1 MFRNLARGGD
11 GDAAHVAQ
19 ALLGGRQR
27 IVAEDLKPAA
37 RRLFA
42 MAKPMTPA
50 PTIPT
55 FPCSALAK
63 CHLPIKTKEGRRSR
77 SMRSGAARARIHRRR
92 GQDQDAR
99 KPILPSGAEAE
110 EAGCGRDLL
119 HQNDPGK
126 RAEEGTAPAE
136 NTRAAEN
143 HGRDALQACN
153 SGRRSDRRRRLARRA
168 KPRPKP
174 RKKSRAHRRECSCG

>member
-1 MFRNLARGGD
+1 
-11 GDAAHVAQ
+11 
-19 ALLGGRQR
+19 
-27 IVAEDLKPAA
+27 
-37 RRLFA
+37 

-63 CHLPIKTKEGRRSR
+63 CHLLIKTKEGRRSR
-77 SMRSGAARARIHRRR
+77 SMRSGTARARIHRRC

-110 EAGCGRDLL
+110 KAGRGRDLL
-119 HQNDPGK
+119 HQNDTGK
-126 RAEEGTAPAE
+126 RAEKGTAPAE

-143 HGRDALQACN
+143 HGRDALQGVILTD
-153 SGRRSDRRRRLARRA
+153 GRIADADLRR
-168 KPRPKP
+168 
-174 RKKSRAHRRECSCG
+174 